1 MNSDHL
7 IFNDFERMIRR
18 LSLLRLGKW
27 KISFTIIASKCCS
40 YSFYSLKIKKSFDTT
55 AKCGINQVEKP
66 GEACPTPVVSPGCHP
81 EPIRFAQGK
90 LREGSV
96 ARGSEMLRCAQHDR
110 AGTPAVSPV
119 VTLSEAKGLFRWA
132 CPRQAPLCLTI
143 ALIYISTDPPG
154 SMVARKPE

>member
-66 GEACPTPVVSPGCHP
+66 GEACPTPAVSPDCHP
-81 EPIRFAQGK
+81 ERS
-90 LREGSV
+90 EGSV
-96 ARGSEMLRCAQHDR
+96 SLDSPSP
-110 AGTPAVSPV
+110 GTT
-119 VTLSEAKGLFRWA
+119 TLGVALF
-132 CPRQAPLCLTI
+132 
-143 ALIYISTDPPG
+143 YISTDPPG
-154 SMVARKPE
+154 NMAARKPE